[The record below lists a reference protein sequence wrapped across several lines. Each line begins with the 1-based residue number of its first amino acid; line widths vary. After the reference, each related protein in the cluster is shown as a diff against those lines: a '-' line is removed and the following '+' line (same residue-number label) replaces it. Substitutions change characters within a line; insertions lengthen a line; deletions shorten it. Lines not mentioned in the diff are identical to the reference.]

1 MKYETLFNFNNNITI
16 LLIELSAAMSCDY
29 ARLRGFRKIFFSE
42 FSMSET
48 SPTRIHVLSGVM
60 DKYKYKFRENSSGVN
75 Y

>member
-1 MKYETLFNFNNNITI
+1 MKYETLCNFNNNITI

-29 ARLRGFRKIFFSE
+29 ARLRGFRKKFSE

>member
-1 MKYETLFNFNNNITI
+1 
-16 LLIELSAAMSCDY
+16 
-29 ARLRGFRKIFFSE
+29 
-42 FSMSET
+42 MSET